1 MPNIIKYKKLSKYSV
16 KSDKK
21 RNTKRIAYNLKKY
34 KKSIRGGSCEAYKQV
49 NMLNINNNKKTEY
62 EIYTILLKNCP
73 ELNDCKAFGINIKL
87 INSFFKHF
95 TTFEYLIGN
104 ITDIGD
110 GQNSIIK
117 QLKYTRLIL
126 TTYAVFKSALSNTSD
141 NLMYEYEVGKYIN
154 KQLIFFPCFIETYGL
169 FKFNNNAAMETNKN
183 KEILIKS
190 DNFKK
195 NITHIEKIDYNIGCS
210 IPENMSILL
219 QHIDAY
225 TLQHFI
231 SVCKKDKE
239 HFFHLIYYDI
249 ICILYQVLC
258 PLSVLCETFTHND
271 LHIANILLYKIKN
284 NFYIR
289 YNYYLKDGSVI
300 TFKSQHIAKIIDYGR
315 SFYVD
320 GVNGTETTLQNIK
333 KITKDN
339 SNLSYDSFK
348 DCDRKHN
355 KTSDHIKIMAFFSL
369 MFTDEIYTKKN
380 LNAHVLEIINKSIA
394 QVSIGIN
401 VESNFFKYDIN
412 NIDDCCK
419 ALFEYILTYN
429 DNPLYTGHLKSVNII
444 GDLNVYCDGRE
455 MQFIKTV

>member
-1 MPNIIKYKKLSKYSV
+1 MPIYKNFLNILSV
-16 KSDKK
+16 KRTK
-21 RNTKRIAYNLKKY
+21 KRIAYNLKKY
-34 KKSIRGGSCEAYKQV
+34 KKSIHGGSCEAYTQV
-49 NMLNINNNKKTEY
+49 NMLNINNNKKTED

-73 ELNDCKAFGINIKL
+73 DLNDCKALGINIKL
-87 INSFFKHF
+87 INSCFKNF
-95 TTFEYLIGN
+95 TTFEYLLDNIIYIG
-104 ITDIGD
+104 G

-117 QLKYTRLIL
+117 KLQYTRLGL

-141 NLMYEYEVGKYIN
+141 NLMYEYEVGQYIN
-154 KQLIFFPCFIETYGL
+154 KQLNLFPCFIETYGL
-169 FKFNNNAAMETNKN
+169 FKFNNDAAMETNKN
-183 KEILIKS
+183 KELLIKS
-190 DNFKK
+190 DNFKQ
-195 NITHIEKIDYNIGCS
+195 NITHIDTIDYILGCS
-210 IPENMSILL
+210 MSENISILL

-231 SVCKKDKE
+231 SVCKKDTE

-249 ICILYQVLC
+249 ICILYQVLY

-284 NFYIR
+284 NLYIR

-300 TFKSQHIAKIIDYGR
+300 TFKSQHIAKIIDYGG

-320 GVNGTETTLQNIK
+320 GVNGTETTLQNIN

-348 DCDRKHN
+348 ECDRKHN
-355 KTSDHIKIMAFFSL
+355 KAADHVKLMALFGF
-369 MFTDEIYTKKN
+369 MFVNEIYTTKS
-380 LNAHVLEIINKSIA
+380 LDTHVLEIINRSIA
-394 QVSIGIN
+394 PVSVGIN
-401 VESNFFKYDIN
+401 VETNFLKYDIN

-419 ALFEYILTYN
+419 ALSEYILTYN
-429 DNPLYTGHLKSVNII
+429 DNPLYTGHLQGVSII
-444 GDLNVYCDGRE
+444 GDLNIYCDGRE